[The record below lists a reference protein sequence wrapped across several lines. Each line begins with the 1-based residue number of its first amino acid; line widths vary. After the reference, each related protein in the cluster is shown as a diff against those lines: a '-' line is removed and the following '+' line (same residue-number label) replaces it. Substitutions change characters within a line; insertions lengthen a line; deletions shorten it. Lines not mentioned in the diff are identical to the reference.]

1 MPYTLQV
8 LRLPPKFY
16 SRLEIVHAKTSI
28 SLPRDRRGVS
38 VRKVSDSGGRGV
50 RSRRCKVGQFWAG
63 ALLPLLQHRVGG
75 LSSAPLDAC
84 TVSYFFSLKAQVKTK
99 RNEKKN
105 SKIHVNVPICVK
117 KLKRIFGF
125 FLKSNSQFF
134 KIKPDRQQTDHTD
147 RGLREPFFL
156 RIW

>member
-16 SRLEIVHAKTSI
+16 SQLEIVHAKTSI

-38 VRKVSDSGGRGV
+38 VRKVSDSGEGGV
-50 RSRRCKVGQFWAG
+50 RSRRYKVGQFWAG
-63 ALLPLLQHRVGG
+63 ALLLLQHRVGG
-75 LSSAPLDAC
+75 LSSAPSHAC
-84 TVSYFFSLKAQVKTK
+84 TFIYLVLFFLKAQVKTENK
-99 RNEKKN
+99 TERKN

-125 FLKSNSQFF
+125 F
-134 KIKPDRQQTDHTD
+134 
-147 RGLREPFFL
+147 
-156 RIW
+156 